1 MEMFGKTLC
10 VTFEELVGGG
20 IMSLANYKKHVR
32 EKKFHFVQHGG
43 NGRKALIMYECLP
56 DKLRKQL
63 NERDPKAR
71 EQLIKQQSFPMN
83 IRLKSDDKA
92 VEFYKTY
99 IPKISIERQKEY
111 VLNAKVLNAMMVQET
126 GLRNK
131 HSEHGYTHK
140 RLVRDTVISLC
151 EELRRSFNHTL
162 PKSESR
168 LMEKFEDYKKR
179 SYVALVSG
187 TTGNQSARKIGPRE
201 GRILLRLKRSKFPVY
216 TDMQIFDEFNRIVTE
231 RNARAT
237 REEDKLK
244 PVESP
249 QTVIN
254 YLYKT
259 GIKLWWYGVVHGEIA
274 FKNEFMPQFDTK
286 LPQMPNTLWYGDG
299 TKLNLYYRDYDR
311 KNKRTVARTIDVYE
325 VMDACSE
332 VFLGYSFGAENFLTQ
347 YEAYRM
353 ALETWKVKPY
363 EIVTDNQGGHKRPE
377 AQAFF
382 KKICHLHKTTMPH
395 NGQSKTIESAFGR
408 FQQQV
413 MHKLYNYT
421 GQNVTATKES
431 SHVNIDLIMK
441 NISQLPTLE
450 EMKEQYLECRR
461 EWNGMPHPTSET
473 GMTRMEMYTTL
484 NSPKAEQLDEY
495 GVQELFK
502 LLSKDSVK
510 YGKQGFVFS
519 RNNKEYRYM
528 VYDES
533 GQVDMGFHMQNV
545 GVSFRY
551 KYDPMDMTSVELWE
565 VCAGGRLK
573 YAATATPKVVFHRA
587 TAERSTEES
596 ERLYAQIRAQKH
608 ALTGHYIASEDLLL
622 EESMGEAYTKL
633 VMPLP
638 VGESQK
644 NMERQRKQY
653 ANGELK
659 APVPY
664 PEGVGP
670 GTYEPEP
677 EDVSAGIASPG
688 EYTKQVSGMT
698 EAEMYLSFLNDN

>member
-1 MEMFGKTLC
+1 
-10 VTFEELVGGG
+10 
-20 IMSLANYKKHVR
+20 
-32 EKKFHFVQHGG
+32 
-43 NGRKALIMYECLP
+43 
-56 DKLRKQL
+56 
-63 NERDPKAR
+63 
-71 EQLIKQQSFPMN
+71 MN

-311 KNKRTVARTIDVYE
+311 KNKCTVARTIDVYE

-533 GQVDMGFHMQNV
+533 DQVDMGFHMQNV

-596 ERLYAQIRAQKH
+596 ERLYAQIRAQKR

-644 NMERQRKQY
+644 NMKRQRKQY

-677 EDVSAGIASPG
+677 EEVSAGIASPG

>member
-10 VTFEELVGGG
+10 ITFDELVRSG
-20 IMSLANYKKHVR
+20 IMSKSNFDKHVR
-32 EKKFHFVQHGG
+32 ERKFQVLQKGG
-43 NGRKALIMYECLP
+43 NGRKVLVAYETLSDALRSVVEKKLP
-56 DKLRKQL
+56 DIKKQL
-63 NERDPKAR
+63 KKGQIN
-71 EQLIKQQSFPMN
+71 PMN

-99 IPKISIERQKEY
+99 TPKISIDRQKEY
-111 VLNAKVLNAMMVQET
+111 VLNAKVMNAMIVQET
-126 GLRNK
+126 GLQNK
-131 HSEHGYTHK
+131 HSEYGYTHK
-140 RLVRDTVISLC
+140 SLVRNTVISLC
-151 EELRRSFNHTL
+151 EELRKSFNHTL

-168 LMEKFEDYKKR
+168 LIEKFRDYKKR
-179 SYVALVSG
+179 GYVALVSG

-216 TDMQIFDEFNRIVTE
+216 TDMEIFDEFNRIVAE
-231 RNARAT
+231 RNARVIC
-237 REEDKLK
+237 EEDRLK

-299 TKLNLYYRDYDR
+299 TKLNLYYKDYDK
-311 KNKRTVARTIDVYE
+311 KNKRMVARTIDVYE

-332 VFLGYSFGAENFLTQ
+332 MFLGYSFGAENFLTQ

-363 EIVTDNQGGHKRPE
+363 EIVTDNQGGHKKPE

-450 EMKEQYLECRR
+450 EMKEHTFESLDPDFPKKVKPGDFVVGGENFGCGSSR
-461 EWNGMPHPTSET
+461 EQAPGV
-473 GMTRMEMYTTL
+473 L
-484 NSPKAEQLDEY
+484 KAL
-495 GVQELFK
+495 GVQAVVAKSFARIFYRNAINIGLPVIVCKDLPDDVKTGDTMELSMSDGTAHANGKTYSCTK
-502 LLSKDSVK
+502 LP
-510 YGKQGFVFS
+510 
-519 RNNKEYRYM
+519 EY
-528 VYDES
+528 
-533 GQVDMGFHMQNV
+533 MQNI
-545 GVSFRY
+545 
-551 KYDPMDMTSVELWE
+551 LNQ
-565 VCAGGRLK
+565 GGL
-573 YAATATPKVVFHRA
+573 
-587 TAERSTEES
+587 
-596 ERLYAQIRAQKH
+596 
-608 ALTGHYIASEDLLL
+608 IASLNR
-622 EESMGEAYTKL
+622 EEE
-633 VMPLP
+633 
-638 VGESQK
+638 
-644 NMERQRKQY
+644 
-653 ANGELK
+653 
-659 APVPY
+659 
-664 PEGVGP
+664 
-670 GTYEPEP
+670 
-677 EDVSAGIASPG
+677 
-688 EYTKQVSGMT
+688 
-698 EAEMYLSFLNDN
+698 